1 MRGHL
6 TGLRS
11 ATVAGAALIALGGA
25 VSHGEGLPAAGRYRV
40 EVTLEMP
47 NVRGTYPLRT
57 VERCLA
63 PGAIEGA
70 FLAIVSSPQIADCP
84 VVHHRHRESRLEIE
98 VACEPVN
105 TGRASASFEL
115 GAAGYT
121 GRIAV
126 TMGGKNMTLTEI
138 QRAERIGDC
147 P

>member
-6 TGLRS
+6 TRLRS
-11 ATVAGAALIALGGA
+11 ATVAGAALAAVGA
-25 VSHGEGLPAAGRYRV
+25 TVGHAEVLPAAGRYRV

-47 NVRGTYPLRT
+47 NVRGSYLLRT

-63 PGAIEGA
+63 PGAAEGA
-70 FLAIVSSPQIADCP
+70 FLAIVSSPQIAACP
-84 VVHHRHRESRLEIE
+84 LVRRRHREGRLEVE

-115 GAAGYT
+115 GATGYT

-126 TMGGKNMTLTEI
+126 TMGGKNMTLMEI